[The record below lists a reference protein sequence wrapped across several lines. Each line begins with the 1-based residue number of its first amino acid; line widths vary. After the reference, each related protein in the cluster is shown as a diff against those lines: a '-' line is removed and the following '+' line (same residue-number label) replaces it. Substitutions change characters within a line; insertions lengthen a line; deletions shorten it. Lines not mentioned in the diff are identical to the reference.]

1 MPKKEVPPF
10 IQKLRQVFSHNL
22 EVCRKNKGYTQD
34 KISELV
40 GISQAFYSQVERG
53 NNLVGLPVLM
63 KLANILDVSANALLY
78 EHKEALMNEDKID
91 LSDIIMM
98 LSDRTEDEIAL
109 VKRVV
114 RFVLTEIDNQ
124 KIIEKVEL

>member
-1 MPKKEVPPF
+1 
-10 IQKLRQVFSHNL
+10 
-22 EVCRKNKGYTQD
+22 
-34 KISELV
+34 
-40 GISQAFYSQVERG
+40 
-53 NNLVGLPVLM
+53 M

-78 EHKEALMNEDKID
+78 EHKEALMNEDKVD
-91 LSDIIMM
+91 LSDIVMM

-114 RFVLTEIDNQ
+114 RFVLAEVDNQ

>member
-1 MPKKEVPPF
+1 
-10 IQKLRQVFSHNL
+10 
-22 EVCRKNKGYTQD
+22 
-34 KISELV
+34 
-40 GISQAFYSQVERG
+40 
-53 NNLVGLPVLM
+53 M

>member
-22 EVCRKNKGYTQD
+22 EICRKNKGYTQD

-63 KLANILDVSANALLY
+63 KLANVLDVSANALLY
-78 EHKEALMNEDKID
+78 EHREALENEDTID
-91 LSDIIMM
+91 LSDIVMM
-98 LSDRTEDEIAL
+98 LSDRTEAEIAL

-114 RFVLTEIDNQ
+114 RFVLAEVDNQ